1 MVALNVCNLSMGF
14 GEKTLFSNVSFLL
27 DHRDRVG
34 LIGANGTGKTTL
46 FKIITG
52 ELEPVGG
59 GVSKARDMTVGY
71 MEQHAC
77 QDSRRTVYEEL
88 LTVFDPLIKIEEELE
103 RIADAIHMAAGEEL
117 DRLISRQ
124 NLLNERFERLD
135 GLTYA
140 ARTRSTLLGLGFAE
154 SDFSLP
160 CGVLSGGQ
168 RSKLS
173 LGKLLLSGADIIL
186 LDEPTNHLDI
196 SSVEWLEGFISDYK
210 GAVII
215 ISHDRYF
222 LDKVTTKTFELSN
235 GRLTVWQGN
244 YSASVKQREEK
255 REIDR
260 RHYDNQMAEIKRI
273 EGIIEQQRRFGR
285 ERNFITAESKRKMLE
300 RKQAELVEP
309 EAQGAALKFKFTPS
323 AVSGNEVLA
332 VRNLSKSFENKPLF
346 RNASMLI
353 KKSDRAFIIGP
364 NGCGKTTLLKI
375 LVRKLAADS
384 GSFLM
389 GANVIVGYFDQ
400 TLENVNSEK
409 TVLDEIWDEHRNMN
423 QTQVRSALAA
433 FLFRGDEVFKSVSSL
448 SGGERARV
456 ALLKLMLSGANFL
469 ILDEPTNHLDI
480 NSREALERA
489 LADFDGTILAV
500 SHDRYFINAL
510 STRVFY
516 ISPEGLKQYDGNYDD
531 YVEKFSQSTS
541 KNEAAPVKVN
551 EYKLMKERAG
561 EQRRLKGKI
570 KRCEEE
576 IERIEQE
583 IAEKNEQLSSPE
595 TASDYSAVLALTQE
609 ISELDLRQEQLMAD
623 WEELQGQLIEE

>member
-1 MVALNVCNLSMGF
+1 MIALNVCNLSMEF
-14 GEKTLFSNVSFLL
+14 GGKPLFFNVSFML
-27 DHRDRVG
+27 DHRDRAG

-52 ELEPVGG
+52 ELKPTGG
-59 GVSKARDMTVGY
+59 GVVKLKDVTVGY

-77 QDSRRTVYEEL
+77 KDSQRTVYDEL
-88 LTVFDPLIKIEEELE
+88 LSVFEPIIKIESELE
-103 RIADAIHMAAGEEL
+103 KIADSIHTASGAEL
-117 DRLISRQ
+117 DGLISRQ
-124 NLLNERFERLD
+124 NLLTEQFERMD

-154 SDFSLP
+154 ADFSLP
-160 CGVLSGGQ
+160 CSVLSGGQ

-173 LGKLLLSGADIIL
+173 LGKLLLSGSDIIL

-196 SSVEWLEGFISDYK
+196 SSVEWLEGFISEYK
-210 GAVII
+210 GAVIV

-222 LDKVTTKTFELSN
+222 LDKVTTKTFEMSN
-235 GRLTVWQGN
+235 GKLTVWQGN

-255 REIDR
+255 MEIDR
-260 RHYDNQMAEIKRI
+260 RHYENKMAEIKRI

-309 EAQGAALKFKFTPS
+309 EAVAATLKFKFTPNT
-323 AVSGNEVLA
+323 VSGNEVLT

-346 RNASMLI
+346 RDISMLI

-375 LVRKLAADS
+375 IVRRLAADS
-384 GSFLM
+384 GSFLL
-389 GANVIVGYFDQ
+389 GANVQVGYFDQ
-400 TLENVNSEK
+400 TLENVNSDK
-409 TVLDEIWDEHRNMN
+409 TVLDEIWDEHRNMD

-433 FLFRGDEVFKSVSSL
+433 FLFRGDEVFKSVSTL
-448 SGGERARV
+448 SGGERARI

-469 ILDEPTNHLDI
+469 VLDEPTNHLDI
-480 NSREALERA
+480 TSREALERA
-489 LADFDGTILAV
+489 LMDFDGTILAV
-500 SHDRYFINAL
+500 SHDRYFINTL

-516 ISPEGLKQYDGNYDD
+516 MTQNGLRQFDGNYDK
-531 YVEKFSQSTS
+531 YVEEISQIAS
-541 KNEAAPVKVN
+541 KKEPKPVKVN

-576 IERIEQE
+576 IERVEQE
-583 IAEKNEQLSSPE
+583 IEAKNSELSQPE
-595 TASDYSAVLALTQE
+595 VASDYSAVLTLTQE
-609 ISELDLRQEQLMAD
+609 ISELNLRQEQLMED
-623 WEELQGQLIEE
+623 WEELQSQLIEE